1 MSRMT
6 IDERL
11 REAMREVADAFQV
24 PLTRVEN
31 VTDRLERQ
39 ALEKVFGDDPRT
51 PIAEELAREMRH
63 EVLLGLEKLRG
74 EAAAS
79 STPVIDFPQEA
90 RRSQA

>member
-1 MSRMT
+1 MGRMT

-11 REAMREVADAFQV
+11 REAMREVADAFHV

-31 VTDRLERQ
+31 VTERLEQQ
-39 ALEKVFGDDPRT
+39 ALEQVFGDDPRT

-74 EAAAS
+74 GEDGS
-79 STPVIDFPQEA
+79 KLVIDFPQEA
-90 RRSQA
+90 RRSQG

>member
-1 MSRMT
+1 MGRMT

-24 PLTRVEN
+24 PLMRVEA
-31 VTDRLERQ
+31 VTERLERQ

-51 PIAEELAREMRH
+51 PIAEELAREMRQ

-74 EAAAS
+74 DEAG

>member
-1 MSRMT
+1 MGRMT

-24 PLTRVEN
+24 PLARVEN
-31 VTDRLERQ
+31 VTERLERQ
-39 ALEKVFGDDPRT
+39 ALEKVFGDDPRA
-51 PIAEELAREMRH
+51 PIAEELAREMRQ

-74 EAAAS
+74 DDAAS
-79 STPVIDFPQEA
+79 PPVIDFPQEA